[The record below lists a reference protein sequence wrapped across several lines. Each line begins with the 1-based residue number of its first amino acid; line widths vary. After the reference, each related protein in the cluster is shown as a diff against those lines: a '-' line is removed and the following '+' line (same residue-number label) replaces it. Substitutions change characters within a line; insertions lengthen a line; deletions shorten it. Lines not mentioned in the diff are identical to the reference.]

1 MNPIPQIDQ
10 ANAADDFRTMF
21 ANRTGIFEGAHAEG
35 RYRFTALEP
44 KNASAYHTLKAEI
57 DAFVLAGDVIRAAMA
72 TKALE
77 KLLEVAWVDEFD
89 NLVLTLGKNYLF
101 DNGLAGSAYTAAFY
115 LGLVDGGTTPTF
127 AAADSASSHAG
138 WTENTGYTTPANR
151 GTAAWSAAAS
161 GAKALSA
168 AISFSGWSAA
178 GTIAGALLAT
188 VATKGATT
196 GVIYSAGAFTGG
208 NAAVSSTTTLQV
220 SYSTSM

>member
-1 MNPIPQIDQ
+1 MKPIPQHD
-10 ANAADDFRTMF
+10 AAKAADSFAVMA
-21 ANRTGIFEGAHAEG
+21 ANRTGLFEGARAEG
-35 RYRFTALEP
+35 RYKFVALEP
-44 KNASAYHTLKAEI
+44 RNTSMYFTLKEEI
-57 DAFVLAGDVIRAAMA
+57 DAFVKAGDVIRAAMA

-77 KLLEVAWVDEFD
+77 KLQEVAWVDEFD

-115 LGLVDGGTTPTF
+115 LGLVDGASTPTF
-127 AAADSASSHAG
+127 AAADSAASHAG

-168 AISFSGWSAA
+168 ALSFSGWSAA
-178 GTIAGALLAT
+178 GTVAGALLAT

>member
-1 MNPIPQIDQ
+1 MNPIPQIDK
-10 ANAADDFRTMF
+10 ANAADAFRTMY
-21 ANRTGIFEGAHAEG
+21 ANRSGLFEGAHAAG
-35 RYRFTALEP
+35 RYKVRALEP
-44 KNASAYHTLKAEI
+44 RNASAYHTLKAEI
-57 DAFVLAGDVIRAAMA
+57 AAFVQAGDVIRAAMA

-77 KLLEVAWVDEFD
+77 KLQEVAWQDEFD

-101 DNGLAGSAYTAAFY
+101 DNGLAGSSYTAAFY
-115 LGLVDGGTTPTF
+115 LGLVDGATTPTF
-127 AAADSASSHAG
+127 AATDSAASHSG

-151 GTAAWSAAAS
+151 GTAAWAAAAS
-161 GAKALSA
+161 GAKALSS

-208 NAAVSSTTTLQV
+208 NAAVGTTTTLQV

>member
-1 MNPIPQIDQ
+1 MKPAPQIDA
-10 ANAADDFRTMF
+10 ANATDDFRTMYQ
-21 ANRTGIFEGAHAEG
+21 NRTGLFEGARAEG
-35 RYRFTALEP
+35 RYKVRALEP
-44 KNASAYHTLKAEI
+44 RNVSMHGTLRAEI
-57 DAFVLAGDVIRAAMA
+57 DAFVKAGDVIRAAMA

-77 KLLEVAWVDEFD
+77 RLQEVAWEDEFD
-89 NLVLTLGKNYLF
+89 NLVLTLGKNNLL

-115 LGLVDGGTTPTF
+115 VGLVDGATAPTF
-127 AAADSASSHAG
+127 AATDSVASHAG

-168 AISFSGWSAA
+168 AISFSGWAAA
-178 GTIAGALLAT
+178 GTVAGALLAT

-220 SYSTSM
+220 SYSTSL